1 MWVSISMVLIPA
13 SQLDIRAYVYEYV
26 GLNGHGF
33 RLCIVVCC
41 VFCANMLRYY
51 VIVCYKL
58 RELYT
63 WKNVYRKR

>member
-1 MWVSISMVLIPA
+1 MGTG
-13 SQLDIRAYVYEYV
+13 LDYA
-26 GLNGHGF
+26 L
-33 RLCIVVCC
+33 LCVACFIL
-41 VFCANMLRYY
+41 NMLRYC